1 MRLILLTTIATSSLF
16 VSLLAGASGAA
27 AAPHGG
33 EPVPAPPVSAQPPA
47 QDPEIAPYASDPSAT
62 KPLPRAEM
70 IALLR
75 KRIKYVFVIFNEN
88 ESFDHEYGTFPGAN
102 GLFSANGQ
110 SRDANA
116 TPGFEQ
122 SYTDSASGAKITV
135 HPFRLGP
142 EQNATV
148 IDSADHGHE
157 SLARKINV
165 IDGTARMDGFAQTEF
180 DGHTGPVKTP
190 DDIAAGRQ
198 RANLVMSYIDCD
210 TIPFFWRYASRFTL
224 FDNIFATED
233 TPSTPN
239 AIAMIAGQAGETQW
253 VKHGATGE
261 TKAMA
266 GKVQYDPYTGSGTTQ
281 GVPLTGDP
289 NPYWGSQFDPNADA
303 DRDPTSPKESYA
315 ANKNGKGYNISTNLT
330 FATVPLTAM
339 GTGISAML
347 AGDRHAATNEADI
360 QRDIP
365 TIAATGNAPVAW
377 RWYQNGYDHEP
388 SDPPGLATHDNFV
401 AHHEGPQYFG
411 YLADNDKT
419 KESLRGEGDFFDDIA
434 AGKLPAEGGIIYIR
448 GGFGNIAN
456 LQTPIQNPHFPAE
469 LTDRDINAIHVVKSG
484 DDDHPAYADH
494 QISEAMA
501 ARVINAIA
509 ANPAL
514 WAQSAVVIT
523 YDESDGFYD
532 HVPPRILSYGPD
544 GLPLSR
550 GIRVPLLLISPY
562 ARAHAVSHAEGD
574 HNAVIETIEDVFGL
588 PALASLPEE
597 KDALIKGDSPE
608 FNKFGPAGFHQ
619 THLGPRDINSPITD
633 SLISGFDPARL
644 AGSAPPLPGAY
655 ATIPDQLLTALPHY
669 DGKGCAAIGVTPE
682 DLRLGRRSAPPAHF
696 NSLPGTLPDYNSPA
710 P

>member
-1 MRLILLTTIATSSLF
+1 MRLNTLLTTAALSLAIGLSGNIAARPAKDPTRPPL
-16 VSLLAGASGAA
+16 
-27 AAPHGG
+27 AAP
-33 EPVPAPPVSAQPPA
+33 VTAQPPA
-47 QDPEIAPYASDPSAT
+47 QDAEIGRYFIDPAT
-62 KPLPRAEM
+62 AAALPRDQV

-75 KRIKYVFVIFNEN
+75 SHIKYVFVIFNEN

-110 SRDANA
+110 PRDAVA
-116 TPGFEQ
+116 TPGFDQ
-122 SYTDSASGAKITV
+122 SYVDSSTGTTV
-135 HPFRLGP
+135 TVRPFRLGP
-142 EQNATV
+142 DQNATV
-148 IDSADHGHE
+148 MDSVDHGHQ
-157 SLARKINV
+157 SLARKLDV
-165 IDGTARMDGFAQTEF
+165 VGGTARMDGFAQTEF
-180 DGHTGPVKTP
+180 EGHTGPVKTP

-198 RANLVMSYIDCD
+198 RANLVMSYVDCD

-253 VKHGATGE
+253 VKHGSAGE
-261 TKAMA
+261 TKTMS
-266 GKVQYDPYTGSGTTQ
+266 GKVQYDPYSGTGTTQ
-281 GVPLTGDP
+281 GVPVVDDP

-303 DRDPTSPKESYA
+303 DRDPTSPREGYGAS
-315 ANKNGKGYNISTNLT
+315 KNGKGYNIAPNLT
-330 FATVPLTAM
+330 FATVPLMAM
-339 GTGISAML
+339 GTGIAATL
-347 AGDRHAATNEADI
+347 AGDRHPGANQADI

-365 TIAATGNAPVAW
+365 AIAATGNPLVAW

-388 SDPPGLATHDNFV
+388 TDPPGLATHDNYV
-401 AHHEGPQYFG
+401 AHHQGPQYFG
-411 YLADNDKT
+411 YLADNAETRD
-419 KESLRGEGDFFDDIA
+419 SLRGEGDFFDDIA
-434 AGKLPAEGGIIYIR
+434 AGKLPANGGIIYIR
-448 GGFGNIAN
+448 GGFGNLA
-456 LQTPIQNPHFPAE
+456 QMKPPIQNPHYPAE
-469 LTDRDINAIHVVKSG
+469 LTPRDINAVQVVKNG
-484 DDDHPAYADH
+484 DDDHPSYSDH

-514 WAQSAVVIT
+514 WAQSAIVIT

-544 GLPLSR
+544 SLPLSR

-562 ARAHAVSHAEGD
+562 ARAHVVSHAEGD

-597 KDALIKGDSPE
+597 KDALAKGDSPA
-608 FNKFGPAGFHQ
+608 FNRFGPPGFHQ
-619 THLGPRDINSPITD
+619 THLGPRDINSAITD

-644 AGSAPPLPGAY
+644 AGKAPILPGAY
-655 ATIPDQLLTALPHY
+655 AMIPDEQVQALPHY
-669 DGKGCAAIGVTPE
+669 QGQGCSTIGITPE
-682 DLRLGRRSAPPAHF
+682 DVRLNRRAPVPAHF
-696 NSLPGTLPDYNSPA
+696 NSLSATLPDYNSPA

>member
-1 MRLILLTTIATSSLF
+1 MRTHFLLTTAVLSFIAVGSVAARPAKVAT
-16 VSLLAGASGAA
+16 SGAA
-27 AAPHGG
+27 H
-33 EPVPAPPVSAQPPA
+33 VPRPPVSAQPPA
-47 QDPEIAPYASDPSAT
+47 QDGEITRYFSDPAT
-62 KPLPRAEM
+62 AESLPRDKI

-75 KRIKYVFVIFNEN
+75 SRIKYVFVIFNEN

-102 GLFSANGQ
+102 GLFSTNAEP
-110 SRDANA
+110 RDATA
-116 TPGFEQ
+116 TPGFNQ
-122 SYTDSASGAKITV
+122 SYVDDSTGTTV
-135 HPFRLGP
+135 TVRPFRLGP
-142 EQNATV
+142 DQNATV
-148 IDSADHGHE
+148 LDSADHGHQ
-157 SLARKINV
+157 SLARKLHVVN
-165 IDGTARMDGFAQTEF
+165 GTARMDGFAQNEF

-198 RANLVMSYIDCD
+198 RANLVMSYVDCD

-253 VKHGATGE
+253 VKHGTAGE
-261 TKAMA
+261 TKGMT
-266 GKVQYDPYTGSGTTQ
+266 GKVQYDPYKGNGTTQ
-281 GVPLTGDP
+281 GLPLVDDP

-303 DRDPTSPKESYA
+303 ERDPTSPREGYGISKG
-315 ANKNGKGYNISTNLT
+315 GKGYNIAPNLT
-330 FATVPLTAM
+330 FATVPLIAM
-339 GTGISAML
+339 GADIGTTL
-347 AGDRHAATNEADI
+347 AGDRHPDLNQADI

-365 TIAATGNAPVAW
+365 VIAATGNPQVAW

-388 SDPPGLATHDNFV
+388 TDPPGVTTHDNYV

-411 YLADNDKT
+411 YLADNAKT
-419 KESLRGEGDFFDDIA
+419 RDSLRGEGDFFDDIA
-434 AGKLPAEGGIIYIR
+434 ANKLPAGGGIIYIR
-448 GGFGNIAN
+448 GGFGN
-456 LQTPIQNPHFPAE
+456 LTQMKPPIQNPHYPAD
-469 LTDRDINAIHVVKSG
+469 LTPHDINAIEVVKSG
-484 DDDHPAYADH
+484 DDDHPSYADH
-494 QISEAMA
+494 QVSEAMA

-514 WAQSAVVIT
+514 WAQSAIVIT

-562 ARAHAVSHAEGD
+562 ARAHVVSHAEGD

-597 KDALIKGDSPE
+597 KDALAKGDSPE
-608 FNKFGPAGFHQ
+608 FNRFGPDGFHQ
-619 THLGPRDINSPITD
+619 THLGPRDINSAITD
-633 SLISGFDPARL
+633 SLLSGFDPARL
-644 AGSAPPLPGAY
+644 AGKAPMLPGAY
-655 ATIPDQLLTALPHY
+655 ATIPDQLVQALPHY
-669 DGKGCAAIGVTPE
+669 AGHGCSAIGVTPE
-682 DLRLGRRSAPPAHF
+682 DVRLNRRAAVPGHF
-696 NSLPGTLPDYNSPA
+696 NPLPATLPDYNSPA

>member
-1 MRLILLTTIATSSLF
+1 MRSIFFHATAILSLCVASPAVAQSVGGTI
-16 VSLLAGASGAA
+16 
-27 AAPHGG
+27 GG
-33 EPVPAPPVSAQPPA
+33 GNQVPVVTAQPPA
-47 QDPEIAPYASDPSAT
+47 QDPEINPYFVDPALAKS
-62 KPLPRAEM
+62 LPREQV

-75 KRIKYVFVIFNEN
+75 QRIKYVFVIFNEN
-88 ESFDHEYGTFPGAN
+88 ESFDHEFGTFPGAN
-102 GLFSANGQ
+102 GLFSNRGQ
-110 SRDANA
+110 ARNPEA
-116 TPGFEQ
+116 TPGFFQ
-122 SYTDSASGAKITV
+122 TYVDNASGSKFV
-135 HPFRLGP
+135 VRPFRLGP
-142 EQNATV
+142 EQNSTV
-148 IDSADHGHE
+148 MDSADHSHE
-157 SLARKINV
+157 TLAHKLNV
-165 IDGTARMDGFAQTEF
+165 VDGTPRMDGFAQSEF

-190 DDIAAGRQ
+190 EDVAAGRQ

-253 VKHGATGE
+253 VKHGAAGE
-261 TKAMA
+261 TKPMS
-266 GKVQYDPYTGSGTTQ
+266 GKVQYDPYSGQGTTQ
-281 GVPLTGDP
+281 GVPVTGDP
-289 NPYWGSQFDPNADA
+289 NPYWGSQFDPNPDV
-303 DRDPTSPKESYA
+303 DRDPTTPMENYGR
-315 ANKNGKGYNISTNLT
+315 NKYGPGYNIAPNLT

-339 GTGISAML
+339 GTGINATL
-347 AGDRHAATNEADI
+347 AGDRHPGMNQADI

-365 TIAATGNAPVAW
+365 AIAATGNAPVAW

-388 SDPPGLATHDNFV
+388 TDPPNVASHDNFV

-419 KESLRGEGDFFDDIA
+419 RESLRGEGDFFDDIA
-434 AGKLPAEGGIIYIR
+434 AGKLPAGGGIVYIR
-448 GGFGNIAN
+448 GGFANIAK
-456 LQTPIQNPHFPAE
+456 LQPPIQNPNFPAK
-469 LTDRDINAIHVVKSG
+469 LTEHDINTIQVVKGG

-494 QISEAMA
+494 QVSEAMA
-501 ARVINAIA
+501 ARVINAVA

-514 WAQSAVVIT
+514 WAQSAIVIT

-562 ARAHAVSHAEGD
+562 ARAHVISHAEGD

-597 KDALIKGDSPE
+597 KEALIKGDSPE

-619 THLGPRDINSPITD
+619 THLGPRDINSAITD
-633 SLISGFDPARL
+633 SLVSGFDPDRL
-644 AGSAPPLPGAY
+644 TGKTPLLPASY
-655 ATIPDQLLTALPHY
+655 ATIPEDVVNALPHHGGQGCRA
-669 DGKGCAAIGVTPE
+669 DGLTPE
-682 DLRLGRRSAPPAHF
+682 DQRLDRRVAPPAHF
-696 NSLPGTLPDYNSPA
+696 NTLPATLPDYNSPA

>member
-1 MRLILLTTIATSSLF
+1 MRLKFLLTTAA
-16 VSLLAGASGAA
+16 LALAA
-27 AAPHGG
+27 ALSPAAAVAKTALRPATANPAAP
-33 EPVPAPPVSAQPPA
+33 VTAQPPA
-47 QDPEIAPYASDPSAT
+47 QDDEIARFFSDPAT
-62 KPLPRAEM
+62 AASLPRDRM

-75 KRIKYVFVIFNEN
+75 QRVKYVFVIFNEN
-88 ESFDHEYGTFPGAN
+88 ESFDHEFGTFPGAN
-102 GLFSANGQ
+102 GLFSTGTRP
-110 SRDANA
+110 RDAGA
-116 TPGFEQ
+116 TPGFNQ
-122 SYTDSASGAKITV
+122 TYTDSSTGTKVTV
-135 HPFRLGP
+135 RPFRLGP
-142 EQNATV
+142 EQNATAM
-148 IDSADHGHE
+148 DSADHAHV
-157 SLARKINV
+157 SLARKLDV
-165 IDGTARMDGFAQTEF
+165 VGGAARMDGFAQTEF
-180 DGHTGPVKTP
+180 DGHTGPVKTA

-198 RANLVMSYIDCD
+198 RANLVMSYVDCD

-253 VKHGATGE
+253 VKHGPDGE
-261 TKAMA
+261 TKVMS
-266 GKVQYDPYTGSGTTQ
+266 GKVQYDPYSGIGTTQ
-281 GVPLTGDP
+281 GVPVVDDP
-289 NPYWGSQFDPNADA
+289 NPYWGSQFDPNAEA
-303 DRDPTSPKESYA
+303 DRDPTSPRENYGL
-315 ANKNGKGYNISTNLT
+315 NKYGKGYYDSRNLT
-330 FATVPLTAM
+330 FATVPLLAM
-339 GTGISAML
+339 GTGITAAL
-347 AGDRHAATNEADI
+347 AGDRHPAANQADI

-365 TIAATGNAPVAW
+365 VIAATGVTPVAW

-388 SDPPGLATHDNFV
+388 TDPPGLATHGNFV

-419 KESLRGEGDFFDDIA
+419 RDSLKGEGDFFADIA
-434 AGKLPAEGGIIYIR
+434 ASKLPAGGGIVYIR
-448 GGFGNIAN
+448 GGFGN
-456 LQTPIQNPHFPAE
+456 LTQMKSPIQNPHYPAE
-469 LTDRDINAIHVVKSG
+469 LTPRDINAIQVVKSG

-509 ANPAL
+509 ANPAI
-514 WAQSAVVIT
+514 WAQSAIVIT

-562 ARAHAVSHAEGD
+562 ARAHVVSHAEGD

-597 KDALIKGDSPE
+597 RDALAKGDSPE
-608 FNKFGPAGFHQ
+608 FNRFGPAGFHQ
-619 THLGPRDINSPITD
+619 THLGPRDMNSAITD

-644 AGSAPPLPGAY
+644 SGKTPPLPGSY
-655 ATIPDQLLTALPHY
+655 ATIPDSIVQSLPHY
-669 DGKGCAAIGVTPE
+669 AGRGCSAVGVTPT
-682 DLRLGRRSAPPAHF
+682 DVTQNSRIAVPAHF
-696 NSLPGTLPDYNSPA
+696 NSFPATLPDYNSPA